1 MGSMRWIAGAAL
13 AGGLAVSLA
22 SAQTGP
28 RAWWLQGA
36 NRNGPIDEVGWR
48 TGAAPA
54 TGVDDHL
61 SRRVVVTV
69 RPR

>member
-1 MGSMRWIAGAAL
+1 MGSTRWIAGAAL

-22 SAQTGP
+22 SAQTG
-28 RAWWLQGA
+28 RGAWWLQGA
-36 NRNGPIDEVGWR
+36 NLNDPLYKVGWR
-48 TGAAPA
+48 TAAARA

-61 SRRVVVTV
+61 SRRVVITV